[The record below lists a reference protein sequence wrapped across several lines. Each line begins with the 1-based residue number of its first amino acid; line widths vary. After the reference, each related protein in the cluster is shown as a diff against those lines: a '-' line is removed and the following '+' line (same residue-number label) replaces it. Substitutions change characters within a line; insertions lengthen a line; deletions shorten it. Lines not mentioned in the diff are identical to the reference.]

1 MVQKTKKK
9 LSTSKQSRRKT
20 KNRNAKRQRGTRAQT
35 QTQKQTQVPL
45 VKQMKDNP
53 WMEEILK
60 RKANGQPLNNYDKY
74 LYSKMKQQ
82 PLPKGGITKLIQKY
96 K

>member
-1 MVQKTKKK
+1 MSRKTQKRI
-9 LSTSKQSRRKT
+9 SISKQNPKLKRK
-20 KNRNAKRQRGTRAQT
+20 RGTR
-35 QTQKQTQVPL
+35 KQVPL

-60 RKANGQPLNNYDKY
+60 RKANGLPLNNYDKY

>member
-1 MVQKTKKK
+1 MSRKTQKRI
-9 LSTSKQSRRKT
+9 SISKQ
-20 KNRNAKRQRGTRAQT
+20 NRNAKRKRGTR
-35 QTQKQTQVPL
+35 KQTQVPL

-60 RKANGQPLNNYDKY
+60 RKANGLPLNNYDKY

>member
-1 MVQKTKKK
+1 MSRKTQKRI
-9 LSTSKQSRRKT
+9 SISKQNPKLKRK
-20 KNRNAKRQRGTRAQT
+20 RGTR
-35 QTQKQTQVPL
+35 KQLQVPL

-60 RKANGQPLNNYDKY
+60 RKANGLPLNNYDKY

>member
-1 MVQKTKKK
+1 MSRKTQKRENST
-9 LSTSKQSRRKT
+9 STSKQNRKL
-20 KNRNAKRQRGTRAQT
+20 KRKRKRGTR
-35 QTQKQTQVPL
+35 KQIQVPL

-60 RKANGQPLNNYDKY
+60 RKANGLPLHDYDKY